1 MRKKL
6 RMLLTAALLVVFL
19 AACGQSTQTEANE
32 ARPVITVGGENYPP
46 FADMDNNGTPTGLD
60 IDILTE
66 AFDRVGYD
74 VRFVHIQW
82 EDKDELLASGEI
94 DCVTGGF
101 TIDGREDD
109 YLWIGPYMN
118 SNQAVAVNEG
128 SDIHSLGDLKGKT
141 VAVQAAT
148 IAEKILLENG
158 NPNAPQAVQLFS
170 FENSTLLFAALGCDY
185 VDAIVAD
192 EPVIIQYMNDYGTT
206 FTILDEPLTYAKV
219 GTAFAKDGDAQLC
232 EQVNAAIDAMREDGT
247 LDTIIQSHTNG
258 TNK

>member
-118 SNQAVAVNEG
+118 SNQVVAVNATG
-128 SDIHSLGDLKGKT
+128 DIHSLQDLEGKT
-141 VAVQAAT
+141 IAVQAAT
-148 IAEKILLENG
+148 VAERILLEHG
-158 NPNAPQAVQLFS
+158 NPKVSQNVQLFS
-170 FENSTLLFAALGCDY
+170 FEDSSLLFAALECNY
-185 VDAIVAD
+185 VDAVVAD
-192 EPVIIQYMNDYGTT
+192 EPVVIQYMQDYDTL
-206 FTILDEPLTYAKV
+206 FTILDEPLVDAKV
-219 GTAFAKDGDAQLC
+219 GAAFVKDGDEQLC
-232 EQVNAAIDAMREDGT
+232 EAVNAAIDAMREDGT
-247 LDTIIQSHTNG
+247 LDAIIQSYMNAPD
-258 TNK
+258 K